1 MHRLLTRYT
10 ALYVVFL
17 GTVVFT
23 ILSITNTAWWLI
35 LALPFIG
42 LSLLGLVDLKQTRH
56 AIRRNYPV
64 IGNLRFLFEFIRPEI
79 RQYFI
84 EGDNQ
89 ESPFS
94 RAERSLVYQRA
105 KQQEDKLPFG
115 TQQEIYGSGYEW
127 INHSMQP
134 CQIPDS
140 NFRTLVGGPDCTKP
154 YSMSVFNI
162 SAMSFGALSANAVMA
177 LNKGAVIG
185 NFAHDTGEGGISRYH
200 TMYGGDLVWN
210 IGSGYFGCR
219 DDKGNF
225 SPERFAERARQ
236 DNVKMIEIKLSQG
249 AKPGQGGI
257 LPGAKVTPEIAAAR
271 EVPVWQDC
279 LSPAKHS
286 AFSTPIELL
295 EFVAKLRELS
305 GGKPVGFKLT
315 IGHPW
320 EWFAIAKAMLKTGI
334 TPDFIVVDGAEG
346 GTGAAP
352 VEFIDHVGTP
362 LRESLRLVHNTLVG
376 IGLRER
382 IRIGASGKIISAF
395 DMARIMALGADWCN
409 SARGFMFAIG
419 CIQALT
425 CHTGR
430 CPVGVTT
437 QDPRRQEALVVSDK
451 SRRAA
456 NYHNNTLK
464 ALADLL
470 KAAGLH
476 HPNELRPHHIA
487 KRIPNGEIRVLSAMF
502 PDLEKGELLEG
513 NYRQTIFRV
522 GWPMAQAESFEPLY
536 SLSAALSGLGTKHRP
551 ANLNNKAEGPTV
563 KPRDVD
569 DSAET
574 EQA

>member
-42 LSLLGLVDLKQTRH
+42 LSILGLVDLKQTRH

-219 DDKGNF
+219 DEKGNF

-286 AFSTPIELL
+286 AFSTPVELL
-295 EFVAKLRELS
+295 EFVSKLRELS

-551 ANLNNKAEGPTV
+551 ASMNSNAEGPTV

-569 DSAET
+569 DSAKT

>member
-42 LSLLGLVDLKQTRH
+42 LSILGLVDLKQTRH

-134 CQIPDS
+134 CQIADS

-395 DMARIMALGADWCN
+395 DMARIMSLGADWCN

-551 ANLNNKAEGPTV
+551 ASMNSNAEGPTV

-569 DSAET
+569 DSAKT